1 MNQVSTLLGSCL
13 SPKFGLNFLLFIRLS
28 TARYFGVNWCA
39 VVVRLCVCG
48 ALIERSA
55 CSYVYRWV
63 NIFTRPV
70 PVYALVDGYVNVYVY
85 APVNVYVAV
94 AVHIYVH
101 ISACPS
107 IYPSIH
113 LCTRAENWN
122 WKSRPSLNSKFNFQ
136 NRNPKSNFRFAFE
149 IEIRIPKLFFKNLL
163 TKFNL
168 CGIIYM
174 CLSGTIHFVKEIH

>member
-1 MNQVSTLLGSCL
+1 M
-13 SPKFGLNFLLFIRLS
+13 
-28 TARYFGVNWCA
+28 
-39 VVVRLCVCG
+39 RLCVCG

-63 NIFTRPV
+63 NIFARSV
-70 PVYALVDGYVNVYVY
+70 PVYALVDGYVSVCIY

-113 LCTRAENWN
+113 LCTRAEN
-122 WKSRPSLNSKFNFQ
+122 
-136 NRNPKSNFRFAFE
+136 
-149 IEIRIPKLFFKNLL
+149 
-163 TKFNL
+163 
-168 CGIIYM
+168 
-174 CLSGTIHFVKEIH
+174 